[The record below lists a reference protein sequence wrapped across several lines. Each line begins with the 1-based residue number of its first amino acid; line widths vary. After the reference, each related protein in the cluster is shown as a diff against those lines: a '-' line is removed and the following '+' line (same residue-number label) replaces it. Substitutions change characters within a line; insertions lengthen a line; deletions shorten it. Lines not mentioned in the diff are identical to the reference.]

1 MSRFSPVQ
9 VVVPSSLEVVTLQ
22 RAKQHLK
29 IDGDDSN
36 DIITLY
42 LKAAVRKCEDYRQ
55 AAIMSA
61 QHELYANDFYGTMSL
76 QKFPVSAINSVKYYD
91 ENDEQQT
98 VDSSEYRL
106 QSFLQPC
113 VLEFDSSFEYPDLST
128 RQYPVVINFNAGYT
142 SASSVPATIQLG
154 VLNTLGTF
162 NEIRQISLVGNG
174 LTKVDFWEI
183 ATGLLDSETMWI

>member
-1 MSRFSPVQ
+1 VSLFNPVHI
-9 VVVPSSLEVVTLQ
+9 VVPSTLDVVTLPQ
-22 RAKQHLK
+22 AKQHLK

-36 DIITLY
+36 DIIALY
-42 LKAAVRKCEDYRQ
+42 IKAAVKKCEDYRQ

-61 QHELYANDFYGTMSL
+61 QHELYSTCFGNTMSL

-91 ENDEQQT
+91 ENDDQQT
-98 VDSSEYRL
+98 VDASDYRL
-106 QSFLQPC
+106 QSFMQPC
-113 VLEFDSSFEYPDLST
+113 VLEFTSSFDSPDLSD

-142 SASSVPATIQLG
+142 SASSVPATIKLG